1 MAKSADAFRTI
12 SEVAEWLGVQ
22 THVLRFWE
30 SKFTQ
35 VKPVKRAGGRRYYRP
50 ADMLLLGGIRKLL
63 HDDGLTIK
71 GVQKILREE
80 GIAHVADLSPPLDDD
95 TAAQL
100 DADLVS
106 KTDADVDAALKPTP
120 IAESLDQAPEHS
132 RPDAPFPTT
141 APTEQREDA
150 AAALPSFMR
159 GPEPS
164 EDPEA
169 EVTPPAPEVPTL
181 TPEMGNFDAATE
193 MSDAGTDD
201 TPPGEFSPAQ
211 ETYTPVSEDV
221 PATPPEIPVATFAP
235 EPAAPNEVQ
244 EPPTFDFGAPETP
257 GSEEPL
263 SEVAFETGPAD
274 QPSLDEPQ
282 SEPSSESAPMFTHTQ
297 SDAAPEPT
305 APPRP
310 RIVDVPDD
318 DGINAADFSPS
329 LLTRATTLRQ
339 LTPEQADALR
349 PLVAQLTALRDQ
361 MARARQD
368 TR

>member
-12 SEVAEWLGVQ
+12 SEVADWLGVQ

-106 KTDADVDAALKPTP
+106 KPDAEGEAAPAPPPPP
-120 IAESLDQAPEHS
+120 IAQSLDHAPEHS
-132 RPDAPFPTT
+132 RPDTPSEAST
-141 APTEQREDA
+141 PTEQGEDA
-150 AAALPSFMR
+150 AADLPSFMR
-159 GPEPS
+159 GPEPAP
-164 EDPEA
+164 DPNA
-169 EVTPPAPEVPTL
+169 EITPRAPDVPTL
-181 TPEMGNFDAATE
+181 TPDMGDFDAE
-193 MSDAGTDD
+193 TDRPAAQTTD
-201 TPPGEFSPAQ
+201 EASPSP
-211 ETYTPVSEDV
+211 ETYAPISEDV
-221 PATPPEIPVATFAP
+221 PATPPDVPVASFAP
-235 EPAAPNEVQ
+235 DEVQ
-244 EPPTFDFGAPETP
+244 EPEAFDPEP
-257 GSEEPL
+257 PLVEDSPPHPVSEPEHPAEPL
-263 SEVAFETGPAD
+263 SQAPAE
-274 QPSLDEPQ
+274 PPQ
-282 SEPSSESAPMFTHTQ
+282 SDPIPDAAPMFTHTRPE
-297 SDAAPEPT
+297 ATPEPA

-318 DGINAADFSPS
+318 EGIVAADFSPT
-329 LLTRATTLRQ
+329 LLTRATTLRR
-339 LTPEQADALR
+339 LTPAQADALR

-368 TR
+368 PR